1 MLPKMRY
8 RLALDLG
15 STSLGWAMIRLDT
28 HDNPCAVIRAGVRIF
43 SNGREPARPGEVG
56 TSLAAT
62 RRAARAMRRRRDRL
76 LKRKHRMMALLL
88 KHHFFP
94 TDEATRKALER
105 LNPYELRAKG
115 LDKPLTPA
123 EFARALFHIN
133 QRRGFKSNRK
143 TDKKADDSGA
153 LKSAISALHQ
163 QLDVNGTGNKART
176 VGELLWRRMQA
187 GQEVRSKNKSTKPN
201 KVQYDLYIDRKM

>member
-1 MLPKMRY
+1 
-8 RLALDLG
+8 
-15 STSLGWAMIRLDT
+15 
-28 HDNPCAVIRAGVRIF
+28 
-43 SNGREPARPGEVG
+43 
-56 TSLAAT
+56 
-62 RRAARAMRRRRDRL
+62 MRRRRDRL

-201 KVQYDLYIDRKM
+201 KVQYDLYIDRKMIEDEFDALWAKQSSLNPSIFNEAACDELKGSPICSCFKSAFR